1 METISSAE
9 EAALPM
15 QAERPP
21 APPAPPHAGGTD
33 LDVEPPP
40 SPPPPEDPAP
50 GAAGGIAK
58 LRKRSKA
65 RRPDGAG
72 GGAGLAMAPAGI
84 ATPGGAHRPP
94 GLLRSAGFRFAVLFA
109 VLFATAALVL
119 VGTLWLVTAGTLDR
133 QTDSAIRADALA
145 LAERFREGGTTS
157 LVEAIEE
164 RLAVDIEN
172 DSIYLLVTAD
182 TDRRLAGNL
191 NRWPVAWHPT
201 ENWFRTRVVHDGA
214 ETEARLYKVELPELR
229 LLIGRDDTERRR
241 LQQLLTEGV
250 LSTSSMAVSLAFFGA
265 WLMRRATQARMRPAF
280 ATAAAIAGGDL
291 SSRVALS
298 GRNDEFD
305 RLAATMNTMLD
316 RIVTLM
322 EGVRGVSDAIAHDLR
337 TPIARA
343 RAKLEE
349 ALAAA
354 GRPATP
360 EGAALRAA
368 VEQGIADL
376 DGIARIFRALLR
388 IAEAEAGARR
398 AAFATFDL
406 VPVLADAGELY
417 EAAAEARGQR
427 LATELPDKLEVA
439 GDRDL
444 ILQAVA
450 NLLDNAIKFTPPG
463 GELRLSAAAADTAD
477 TATGAVIE
485 VVVEDNGPG
494 IPPADRGKAGQRF
507 FRADASRATPGSGL
521 GLALVQAVAGL
532 HGGELVLEDADPDGT
547 PPGLRAVL
555 CLASA

>member
-1 METISSAE
+1 METSSPPE
-9 EAALPM
+9 TALPA
-15 QAERPP
+15 QAGRPP
-21 APPAPPHAGGTD
+21 ATPPPDVGGAD
-33 LDVEPPP
+33 LDVA
-40 SPPPPEDPAP
+40 PPPPPTPAELAP
-50 GAAGGIAK
+50 GAAGGLAQ
-58 LRKRSKA
+58 LRKRP
-65 RRPDGAG
+65 RVRPDGAG
-72 GGAGLAMAPAGI
+72 GAGLALAPGAGI
-84 ATPGGAHRPP
+84 ATPGGAHRMP

-145 LAERFREGGTTS
+145 LVERFRDGGTTS

-250 LSTSSMAVSLAFFGA
+250 LSTSSIAVFLAFFGA
-265 WLMRRATQARMRPAF
+265 WLMRRATQARMTPAF
-280 ATAAAIAGGDL
+280 ATAAAIAAGDL

-305 RLAATMNTMLD
+305 RLAATMNIMLD

-354 GRPATP
+354 GRPTTP
-360 EGAALRAA
+360 EGAALRKA

-398 AAFATFDL
+398 AAFSTFDL
-406 VPVLADAGELY
+406 VPVLADAGEIY

-427 LATELPDKLEVA
+427 LTTELPDKLEVA

-463 GELRLSAAAADTAD
+463 GEVRLSAAAAQTPE
-477 TATGAVIE
+477 TATGAAIE
-485 VVVEDNGPG
+485 VAVEDNGPG
-494 IPPADRGKAGQRF
+494 MPPADRGKAGQRF
-507 FRADASRATPGSGL
+507 FRADTARATPGSGL
-521 GLALVQAVAGL
+521 GLALVQAVASL
-532 HGGELVLEDADPDGT
+532 HGGELVLEDADPDGSS
-547 PPGLRAVL
+547 PGLRAVL

>member
-1 METISSAE
+1 MELSSSPE
-9 EAALPM
+9 ETVPPPV
-15 QAERPP
+15 QAHPRTSAPPP
-21 APPAPPHAGGTD
+21 AKGLAAPD
-33 LDVEPPP
+33 
-40 SPPPPEDPAP
+40 SAP
-50 GAAGGIAK
+50 GRESAAARVGHSRKGPKTGLDGI
-58 LRKRSKA
+58 
-65 RRPDGAG
+65 G
-72 GGAGLAMAPAGI
+72 AGI
-84 ATPGGAHRPP
+84 ASPGGAHRPP

-109 VLFATAALVL
+109 VLFAAAALVL

-133 QTDSAIRADALA
+133 QTDMAIRADALA
-145 LAERFREGGTTS
+145 LVERFREGGTTG

-172 DSIYLLVTAD
+172 DSIYLLVTAA

-201 ENWFRTRVVHDGA
+201 ENWFHTRVVHDGA
-214 ETEARLYKVELPELR
+214 ETEARLHKIELPELR

-250 LSTSSMAVSLAFFGA
+250 LSTSGIAVSLAFLGA
-265 WLMRRATQARMRPAF
+265 WLMRRAMQARLRPAF
-280 ATAAAIAGGDL
+280 ATATAIAGGDL
-291 SSRVALS
+291 SSRVALT
-298 GRNDEFD
+298 GRDDEFD

-316 RIVTLM
+316 RIGTLM
-322 EGVRGVSDAIAHDLR
+322 DGVRGVSDAIAHDLR

-354 GRPATP
+354 GQPATP

-368 VEQGIADL
+368 VERGIADL

-398 AAFATFDL
+398 AAFSAFDL
-406 VPVLADAGELY
+406 VPVLADAAEIY
-417 EAAAEARGQR
+417 EAAAEARGQH
-427 LATELPDKLEVA
+427 LTAILPEKLELS

-444 ILQAVA
+444 LLQAVA

-463 GELRLSAAAADTAD
+463 GEIRLSAAAIGT
-477 TATGAVIE
+477 VIE
-485 VVVEDNGPG
+485 VGVEDDGPG
-494 IPPADRGKAGQRF
+494 MPPGDRGRAGQRF
-507 FRADASRATPGSGL
+507 FRADTSRATPGSGL

-532 HGGELVLEDADPDGT
+532 HAGEVILEDADPDRT
-547 PPGLRAVL
+547 PPGLRAVIRL
-555 CLASA
+555 PAA